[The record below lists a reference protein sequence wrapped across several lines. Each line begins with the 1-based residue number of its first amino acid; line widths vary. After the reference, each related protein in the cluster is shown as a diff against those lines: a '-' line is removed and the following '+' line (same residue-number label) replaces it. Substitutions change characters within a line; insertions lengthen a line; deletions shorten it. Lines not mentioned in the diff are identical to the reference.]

1 MLTGPNLLLRAPELQ
16 DVDILFRWENNTD
29 IWHLGNTLAPYSRF
43 AIEQYVLNTDHDIF
57 TNKQLRLMIDWHTSP
72 EGSVTIGSLDMF
84 DFDPHHRRAGVGIL
98 IEDSARRK
106 GFASEALQLLIEYC
120 FDLLNLHQL
129 YCSIEHDNKESI
141 GLFTKAGFEACGK
154 RRDWFFRNE
163 SWKDELLFQFLKPSA
178 TKQE

>member
-1 MLTGPNLLLRAPELQ
+1 
-16 DVDILFRWENNTD
+16 
-29 IWHLGNTLAPYSRF
+29 
-43 AIEQYVLNTDHDIF
+43 
-57 TNKQLRLMIDWHTSP
+57 
-72 EGSVTIGSLDMF
+72 MF